1 LKPLETVYWL
11 RFGFGILAALVCIG
25 YGVVA
30 NAISRTTF
38 QYNLLLN
45 SVSLAII
52 VYVLSYY
59 VIKAGFRLK
68 VQKTQKLLT
77 TGIGIYF
84 LSWIT
89 FFALLYTMLAGAGA

>member
-11 RFGFGILAALVCIG
+11 RFGFGILSALICIG
-25 YGVVA
+25 YGVAA
-30 NAISRTTF
+30 NAISSTQF
-38 QYNLLLN
+38 SVNLLLN

-59 VIKAGFRLK
+59 VLKTGFRLK
-68 VQKTQKLLT
+68 VQKTQKLFT

-84 LSWIT
+84 LAWIT
-89 FFALLYTMLAGAGA
+89 FFALLYTMLAGA

>member
-1 LKPLETVYWL
+1 VYWL

-25 YGVVA
+25 YSKAA
-30 NAISRTTF
+30 NAISSASGQTGV
-38 QYNLLLN
+38 LLN

-59 VIKAGFRLK
+59 VLKTGFRGK
-68 VQKTQKLLT
+68 VQKTSKLFT

-89 FFALLYTMLAGAGA
+89 FFALLYTLLAGA

>member
-1 LKPLETVYWL
+1 MKPLETVYWL
-11 RFGFGILAALVCIG
+11 RFGFGIMAALVCIG
-25 YGVVA
+25 YGIAA
-30 NAISRTTF
+30 NAISSTTF

-59 VIKAGFRLK
+59 VIKARFRLK

-84 LSWIT
+84 LSWIA
-89 FFALLYTMLAGAGA
+89 FFALLYTMLAGA

>member
-1 LKPLETVYWL
+1 VYWL

-25 YGVVA
+25 YGVAA
-30 NAISRTTF
+30 NAISSTTF
-38 QYNLLLN
+38 SVNILLN
-45 SVSLAII
+45 GVSIAII

-68 VQKTQKLLT
+68 VQKTQKLFT

-84 LSWIT
+84 LSWVT
-89 FFALLYTMLAGAGA
+89 FFALLYTILAGA

>member
-1 LKPLETVYWL
+1 VKPLEIVYWL
-11 RFGFGILAALVCIG
+11 RFGFGILAALICIG
-25 YGVVA
+25 YGVAA
-30 NAISRTTF
+30 NAISSTQF
-38 QYNLLLN
+38 SINILLN

-68 VQKTQKLLT
+68 VQKTSKLFT

-89 FFALLYTMLAGAGA
+89 FFALLYTMLARA

>member
-1 LKPLETVYWL
+1 MYWL

-25 YGVVA
+25 YGMAA
-30 NAISRTTF
+30 NAISSTKF
-38 QYNLLLN
+38 SVDVLLN

-68 VQKTQKLLT
+68 VQKTQKLFT

-84 LSWIT
+84 LSWMT
-89 FFALLYTMLAGAGA
+89 FFALLYTMLARA

>member
-1 LKPLETVYWL
+1 MYWL

-25 YGVVA
+25 YSEAA
-30 NAISRTTF
+30 NAISSGS
-38 QYNLLLN
+38 NVDVLLN

-59 VIKAGFRLK
+59 IIKTGFQLK
-68 VQKTQKLLT
+68 VQKTSKLFT

-84 LSWIT
+84 LSWMT
-89 FFALLYTMLAGAGA
+89 FFALLYTMLARA